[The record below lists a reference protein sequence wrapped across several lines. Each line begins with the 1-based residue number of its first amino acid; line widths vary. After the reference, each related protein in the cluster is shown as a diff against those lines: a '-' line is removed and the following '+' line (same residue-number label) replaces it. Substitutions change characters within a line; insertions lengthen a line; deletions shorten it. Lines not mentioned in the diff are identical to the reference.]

1 MRSLARRCAKGAGLV
16 ALIVLAAVAD
26 LSACARDRCA
36 DAPPYSSLPIIEC
49 DPLPPG
55 SPGCLGEPPA
65 TIPADAGIDAK
76 VYPARCQAI
85 VASGLSDSCGS
96 ELWLCQQL
104 NQQFEWEPA
113 GR

>member
-1 MRSLARRCAKGAGLV
+1 MASLARRCAKGAGPV
-16 ALIVLAAVAD
+16 ALAVAAG
-26 LSACARDRCA
+26 LSACGRDKCA
-36 DAPPYSSLPIIEC
+36 AAPPYSALPIIEC
-49 DPLPPG
+49 APLPAG

-65 TIPADAGIDAK
+65 KIPRDAGIDAK

-85 VASGLSDSCGS
+85 VASGLSESCGS